1 MAQKDTSE
9 VAEIRRTVRGYLAE
23 RPSVAQ
29 SPDTITARLRREHGF
44 TEDEVKDAC
53 VVLTALRHLSE
64 STDPLGG
71 SLRYYRA
78 TAEGILAHEA
88 GF

>member
-1 MAQKDTSE
+1 MAHQDTAE

-23 RPSVAQ
+23 RPAVAQ
-29 SPDTITARLRREHGF
+29 SPETIAARLRREHGF
-44 TEDEVKDAC
+44 TEEEVAAAC
-53 VVLTALRHLSE
+53 VVLTALKHLSE

-71 SLRYYRA
+71 SIRYYRA

>member
-1 MAQKDTSE
+1 MAHQDTSDI
-9 VAEIRRTVRGYLAE
+9 AEIRRTVRGYLAE

-29 SPDTITARLRREHGF
+29 SPETIAARLKREHGF
-44 TEDEVKDAC
+44 TEDEVSAAC

-64 STDPLGG
+64 TTDPLGG
-71 SLRYYRA
+71 SIRYYRA